1 MTLVMTSSPP
11 FSIRAVSAAALSFAL
26 LAAPASAQTNVKEDS
41 VVLQPDRVTDDA
53 PTMVNEAEQALP
65 DWSKAN
71 ARALLAF
78 IQDVGK
84 EGLFTK
90 DYSPATLQAAIDGN
104 DQHLLNQ
111 VATDAYLLLATHLR
125 DGRTP
130 NAARRQW
137 FMTDKDAENLPLL
150 PMLRDALTAG
160 NLPATLA
167 RFNPAHADFA
177 VLRAALPKAK
187 TKADADAIRV
197 NMERWRWMPQQL
209 GSRYVVSNVPEYLTR
224 VIHEDTLIATHK
236 AVVGKPSTATPQ
248 LNPLATGIIVN
259 PDWKL
264 PRSIVNEG
272 IGHTIATNP
281 ARARAQGY
289 TWTGSGKNLW
299 VTQKPGPNNALGVMK
314 MEMLNEHAIYLHDT
328 PSKGAFNAAE
338 RAFSHGC
345 IRTER
350 ALHFSGL
357 MSILFAGKT
366 AEEFGA
372 AIASGETTRFRFEEP
387 FPVYVAYW
395 TVVPDGKGGVKKLN
409 DLYERDAPVVAS
421 FAKDGR
427 KAATVLTATAPA
439 TAATPAASTSAK
451 PAAKPAAPA
460 ATAPSAPAAPE
471 KAADKPKVTAPTV
484 SGIY

>member
-1 MTLVMTSSPP
+1 MPLGMAHFFP
-11 FSIRAVSAAALSFAL
+11 FSFRTASVALLPLALASTAAL
-26 LAAPASAQTNVKEDS
+26 AQSDVKEDS
-41 VVLQPDRVTDDA
+41 VVLQPDRVADDA
-53 PTMVNEAEQALP
+53 PTVKSEAEVQIP
-65 DWSKAN
+65 DWSRSN
-71 ARALLAF
+71 ARALLDF
-78 IQDVGK
+78 IQNVGA
-84 EGLFTK
+84 EGLFSK
-90 DYSPATLQAAIDGN
+90 DYDPDGLRAAIDASDQAALNHRAN
-104 DQHLLNQ
+104 DIF
-111 VATDAYLLLATHLR
+111 LLLGTHLR

-130 NAARRQW
+130 NAARKQW

-150 PMLRDALTAG
+150 PLLVKALTENDVA
-160 NLPATLA
+160 NTLA
-167 RFNPAHADFA
+167 GFNPAHADFT
-177 VLRAALPKAK
+177 VLKAALAKAK
-187 TKADADAIRV
+187 TKAEGDAIRV

-236 AVVGKPSTATPQ
+236 AVVGKPATATPQ
-248 LNPLATGIIVN
+248 LNPMATGIIVN

-328 PSKGAFNAAE
+328 PSQGAFNAAE

-357 MSILFAGKT
+357 MAVLFAGKSP
-366 AEEFGA
+366 EEFGA
-372 AIASGETTRFRFEEP
+372 AIASGNTTRFRFNEP

-395 TVVPDGKGGVKKLN
+395 TVVPDSRGGVKKLK
-409 DLYERDAPVVAS
+409 DLYGRDAPVIAS
-421 FAKDGR
+421 FAKEGR
-427 KAATVLTATAPA
+427 KAATILAPA
-439 TAATPAASTSAK
+439 APTPAASSAATSTPSAPVEAEK
-451 PAAKPAAPA
+451 PAAAIKPQASA
-460 ATAPSAPAAPE
+460 ATI
-471 KAADKPKVTAPTV
+471 